1 MRIRY
6 ILALAISM
14 GPILTWLFYTMV
26 VIARGP
32 SRCCPKCGGTRTRRS
47 GRRRLDRFLPA
58 FIAPRSMR
66 SLPRRFHYLKSV
78 NYRGAAASRACPAGS
93 TTGADASRISTF

>member
-14 GPILTWLFYTMV
+14 GPILTWLFYSMV

-32 SRCCPKCGGTRTRRS
+32 SRSCPKCGGTRTRRS

-58 FIAPRSMR
+58 FIAPRR
-66 SLPRRFHYLKSV
+66 CEICRVRFHNLKSV
-78 NYRGAAASRACPAGS
+78 NYRRPPSSARVP
-93 TTGADASRISTF
+93 RRVRQPELVHPV